1 MRIRLGQEQ
10 RDTIFPANIVL
21 NNELRVTALGPVV
34 RRRFPELVPG
44 QSILDHFRLT
54 ASASGTTIEELSGST
69 TLLSLESRG
78 SHQVLNG
85 WVIPYQDGYLLAL
98 RLVSALWSG
107 SCFLVLFLPSLVAV
121 LSAPV
126 SCFCAFS
133 CCFLSGPVG

>member
-10 RDTIFPANIVL
+10 RDSIFPANIVL

-85 WVIPYQDGYLLAL
+85 WVIRQ
-98 RLVSALWSG
+98 STH
-107 SCFLVLFLPSLVAV
+107 C
-121 LSAPV
+121 
-126 SCFCAFS
+126 
-133 CCFLSGPVG
+133 